1 MKGGAG
7 PWHAQAMQAK
17 VEMYERIGF
26 KRYFL
31 VVGDGAADV
40 WMEEL

>member
-1 MKGGAG
+1 MK
-7 PWHAQAMQAK
+7 AK

-31 VVGDGAADV
+31 VVGDGALDV
-40 WMEEL
+40 RMEEL